1 MISDKQWFEIR
12 YDDGALAVDTKF
24 SDIALLRA
32 TAKDIAQ
39 TTERPLLIMRC
50 SAVVFKVINR
60 TVTLAE
66 TDPVAP

>member
-1 MISDKQWFEIR
+1 MIAGRTWFELR

-24 SDIALLRA
+24 SDIQLLRA
-32 TAKDIAQ
+32 TARDVAE
-39 TTERPLLIMRC
+39 TTGKPLLIMKC
-50 SAVVFKVINR
+50 STEVFKVINR